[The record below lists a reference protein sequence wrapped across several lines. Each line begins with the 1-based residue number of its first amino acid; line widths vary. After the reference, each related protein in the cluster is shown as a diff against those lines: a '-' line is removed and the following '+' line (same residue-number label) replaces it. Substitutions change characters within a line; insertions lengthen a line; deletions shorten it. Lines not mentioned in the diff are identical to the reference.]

1 MRMTEIEEWLGQVD
15 PQNRER
21 VEHLAALIHA
31 ADNDIDDAIKWRRL
45 TFTKG
50 GDWHHWL
57 CAVAVTTRGVNLMFH
72 KGALLD
78 DPANLLR
85 GEGKYLRQVPHDK
98 AVANPAEITTLIRQ
112 AAERQ
117 TDMLD

>member
-1 MRMTEIEEWLGQVD
+1 MTEIEEWLGQVD
-15 PQNRER
+15 PPNRER
-21 VEHLAALIHA
+21 VEHLAALVHA

-72 KGALLD
+72 KGALLN

-85 GEGKYLRQVPHDK
+85 GEGKYLRQIPHDR
-98 AVANPAEITTLIRQ
+98 AVANPSETTTLIRQ
-112 AAERQ
+112 AAEHQ
-117 TDMLD
+117 TDMAD